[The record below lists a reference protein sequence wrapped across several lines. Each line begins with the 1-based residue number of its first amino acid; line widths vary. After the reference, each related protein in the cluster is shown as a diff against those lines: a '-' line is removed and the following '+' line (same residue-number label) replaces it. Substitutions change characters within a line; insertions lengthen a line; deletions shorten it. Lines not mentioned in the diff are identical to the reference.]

1 MIENRSN
8 MKTAAE
14 IAMEIAASERFK
26 DLTVDDLGLS
36 VEEMMVAAIEADRA
50 QRAVG
55 ENETI
60 DPDPRFPNRPTHPD
74 FARLSSAVIE
84 QDAIADLLGLE
95 QAAKFDLASA
105 TYLARGR
112 VEMMGFA
119 GAHENVIMRITTLYL
134 DALNLGI
141 GFAERGGH
149 RPAETGTAG
158 DKEGSL

>member
-1 MIENRSN
+1 
-8 MKTAAE
+8 MKYIIRAE
-14 IAMEIAASERFK
+14 DNDTGQIVEKEVELRVGESAASTFPTSLGERVWNIL
-26 DLTVDDLGLS
+26 DVTP
-36 VEEMMVAAIEADRA
+36 I
-50 QRAVG
+50 G
-55 ENETI
+55 ENETL

-84 QDAIADLLGLE
+84 QDAIADMLGLE

-119 GAHENVIMRITTLYL
+119 GAHENVIMRITMLYL